1 MPDIRIEFADF
12 FRFRRTTDVNA
23 YYNPGDP
30 AFDQII
36 ENPLA
41 FAIVNFRVHVDRDSF
56 FVRVLID
63 TKDLDEKWLISRA
76 KEKARNMLL
85 LASQSPNW
93 GYSD

>member
-1 MPDIRIEFADF
+1 
-12 FRFRRTTDVNA
+12 
-23 YYNPGDP
+23 
-30 AFDQII
+30 
-36 ENPLA
+36 
-41 FAIVNFRVHVDRDSF
+41 
-56 FVRVLID
+56 VLID